1 MKKPICLLVDNGT
14 LRPEPILML
23 RSMAKKLELETS
35 FEVISMGLLHSN
47 KVNQE
52 LLNGIAGQTIDTF
65 LRSDRGQ
72 NITDLLI
79 LPFFLGPSRGIND
92 WLVDKLT
99 QWTKEKEG
107 REFKILNC
115 LYEEGDDRLSKALA
129 WEIKEIQEQNS
140 LHCPSIAMVDHGTPI
155 IAVNMVREM
164 VGKDLKK
171 IINKSTQKFST
182 CSMERREGQEY
193 DFNEPLLEA
202 ILSQW
207 AKIGIKDIIISLFF
221 LLAGRHAGENG
232 DIENICKF
240 VKQSHPNVRIF
251 ITKPLGGNKIIYE
264 LLKERLECAFNKSS
278 K

>member
-23 RSMAKKLELETS
+23 RSMAKRLELETS

-99 QWTKEKEG
+99 KWKKEKEG
-107 REFKILNC
+107 RGFKIC
-115 LYEEGDDRLSKALA
+115 LLYTSPSPRDR
-129 WEIKEIQEQNS
+129 
-140 LHCPSIAMVDHGTPI
+140 G
-155 IAVNMVREM
+155 
-164 VGKDLKK
+164 
-171 IINKSTQKFST
+171 
-182 CSMERREGQEY
+182 
-193 DFNEPLLEA
+193 
-202 ILSQW
+202 
-207 AKIGIKDIIISLFF
+207 
-221 LLAGRHAGENG
+221 
-232 DIENICKF
+232 
-240 VKQSHPNVRIF
+240 
-251 ITKPLGGNKIIYE
+251 
-264 LLKERLECAFNKSS
+264 
-278 K
+278 